1 MADSSEE
8 GDAKN
13 GNLKEEAYEYLVRN
27 VYHVGASDAYKRK
40 AQKFVVR
47 GGEMYFKKKK
57 KKGKVL
63 FMDLLQTMEI
73 RLFGVKKEQR
83 RILEACHVDPMSGH
97 MGVKQTLSRIS
108 ERFPNVTSASM
119 RIGNAFILPQNCTRF
134 Q

>member
-13 GNLKEEAYEYLVRN
+13 GNLVEEAYEYL
-27 VYHVGASDAYKRK
+27 
-40 AQKFVVR
+40 
-47 GGEMYFKKKK
+47 
-57 KKGKVL
+57 
-63 FMDLLQTMEI
+63 TMEI

-83 RILEACHVDPMSGH
+83 RILKACHVDPMSGH
-97 MGVKQTLSRIS
+97 MGVKRTLSRIS

>member
-1 MADSSEE
+1 
-8 GDAKN
+8 
-13 GNLKEEAYEYLVRN
+13 
-27 VYHVGASDAYKRK
+27 
-40 AQKFVVR
+40 
-47 GGEMYFKKKK
+47 
-57 KKGKVL
+57 
-63 FMDLLQTMEI
+63 MEI

-97 MGVKQTLSRIS
+97 MGVKACHVDPMSGHMGVKACHVDPMSGHMEVKRTLSRIS

>member
-13 GNLKEEAYEYLVRN
+13 GNLVEEAYEYLVRN

-83 RILEACHVDPMSGH
+83 RILGGLSCGSHVRAHGSEANFEQD
-97 MGVKQTLSRIS
+97 L
-108 ERFPNVTSASM
+108 PNVTSASM
-119 RIGNAFILPQNCTRF
+119 RIGNAFTLPQNCTRF